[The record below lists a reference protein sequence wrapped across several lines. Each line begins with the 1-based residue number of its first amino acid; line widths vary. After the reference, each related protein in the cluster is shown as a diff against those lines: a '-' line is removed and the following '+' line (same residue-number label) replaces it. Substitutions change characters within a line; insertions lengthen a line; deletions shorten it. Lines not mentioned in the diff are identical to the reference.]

1 MRFLL
6 NWRKKE
12 YEQSIRI
19 GKTLYRYSLNSF
31 CWLNI
36 VLNYL
41 KIRLLVSSMKYVN
54 VIHCFQSVQEDMVV
68 YLGHN
73 FFWKH
78 VRTTWFL
85 YKYIRRFIFLSLLWR
100 VLLMLQQNHSQFI
113 LSVFKWRLCIYLL
126 QKSYDQNDK
135 DDFILGNRIGIVFH
149 VFGSS
154 CLSES
159 SSKWWRLTE
168 KQRNL
173 V

>member
-73 FFWKH
+73 FFLENMCARLNFYINALGVSYSCH
-78 VRTTWFL
+78 YFDL
-85 YKYIRRFIFLSLLWR
+85 YSWCYSKIILSLFCLYS
-100 VLLMLQQNHSQFI
+100 NDAP
-113 LSVFKWRLCIYLL
+113 IYLL
-126 QKSYDQNDK
+126 ITK
-135 DDFILGNRIGIVFH
+135 IIWP
-149 VFGSS
+149 
-154 CLSES
+154 
-159 SSKWWRLTE
+159 KWQGWFYTR
-168 KQRNL
+168 Q
-173 V
+173 